1 MCGMRDII
9 DGQLKLAQIYA
20 IERGLL
26 TPSLA
31 LSSLGRQSNHGS
43 AKQPPMHVIMLSRLS
58 RHRCALYEEVLFE
71 KIHYLTLSQYTEG

>member
-1 MCGMRDII
+1 MSYAFVGICGMKDTI
-9 DGQLKLAQIYA
+9 DGQLNLAQVNA

-58 RHRCALYEEVLFE
+58 RHRCALYEEVLLKQF
-71 KIHYLTLSQYTEG
+71 IILH